1 MIYDIK
7 SIVLVE
13 FSTRMTTFIIS
24 EDQIYNGGIGKQ
36 NFMLNGYEILQ
47 IKKHIFRRVLCF
59 F

>member
-47 IKKHIFRRVLCF
+47 IKNIFSEEFYVF